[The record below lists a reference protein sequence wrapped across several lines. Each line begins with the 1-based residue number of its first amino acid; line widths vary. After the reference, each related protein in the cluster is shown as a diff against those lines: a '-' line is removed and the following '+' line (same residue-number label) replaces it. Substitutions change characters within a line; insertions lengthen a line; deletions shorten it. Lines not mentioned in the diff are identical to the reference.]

1 MSVRNFTK
9 RMAAIPKVIV
19 QRTRL
24 RPRAF
29 KCHSPTAAL
38 AAAAKLF
45 ELGRLSSGAAA
56 KLAGVPVPVFLGKLA
71 DYGVSVLQMNEAELR
86 EDAQR
91 A

>member
-1 MSVRNFTK
+1 MTEVTLEVPDDMLLALKLTPERFGEEVR
-9 RMAAIPKVIV
+9 
-19 QRTRL
+19 
-24 RPRAF
+24 
-29 KCHSPTAAL
+29 L

-56 KLAGVPVPVFLGKLA
+56 KLAGVPVPVFLAKLA
-71 DYGVSVLQMNEAELR
+71 DYGVSALQMSEAEIR